1 MVTRVCSGS
10 ITFCFRDSYIR
21 DFLYVFNIYR
31 VIRFVFK
38 DKNTPCCDLL
48 KQLGRATLAEQRAR
62 KILGTIFKTL
72 HGPCP

>member
-1 MVTRVCSGS
+1 MYS
-10 ITFCFRDSYIR
+10 IY
-21 DFLYVFNIYR
+21 L

-48 KQLGRATLAEQRAR
+48 KQLGRATLAEERAR